1 MPNLSKLRYASP
13 RSSTLADDLRGAA
26 HGYLQ
31 ASGDHRYADAG
42 LIAKGLFLAICA
54 VLFYAAMVTAASPV
68 VFVLAYLGFPFFAML
83 LAMNVLHDGA
93 HRALS
98 PWAWLDSAMIRL
110 TAIPLGIE
118 PAYWTVRRYIG
129 KGVPPAELSR
139 INGAPSFFNC
149 ERTSPA
155 RHEALLTAKKPA
167 TVMGVERPRVTMPGR

>member
-93 HRALS
+93 HRAHVVKL
-98 PWAWLDSAMIRL
+98 LLVLRTGRQGERQQREDEGGQR
-110 TAIPLGIE
+110 
-118 PAYWTVRRYIG
+118 PAQSGEVGHVSY
-129 KGVPPAELSR
+129 
-139 INGAPSFFNC
+139 SF
-149 ERTSPA
+149 
-155 RHEALLTAKKPA
+155 
-167 TVMGVERPRVTMPGR
+167 

>member
-31 ASGDHRYADAG
+31 ANGDHRFADLG
-42 LIAKGLFLAICA
+42 LIVKGLFLAICA
-54 VLFYAAMVTAASPV
+54 ALFYVTMVTATSPV
-68 VFVLAYLGFPFFAML
+68 VFVVAYLAFPFFAML

-98 PWAWLDSAMIRL
+98 PWAWLDGAMIRL

-118 PAYWTVRRYIG
+118 PAYWTVRHVHYHHAHANIEHYDLDTAANCFLRQTPFQPWYPQFRYQHRYWPLI
-129 KGVPPAELSR
+129 AALSR
-139 INGAPSFFNC
+139 S
-149 ERTSPA
+149 
-155 RHEALLTAKKPA
+155 
-167 TVMGVERPRVTMPGR
+167 